1 MAALEGTP
9 AEGKDVSTT
18 GPMGFLTAVAPSP
31 RKDATSSPLKPS
43 FTTES
48 VKASFLPPAL

>member
-31 RKDATSSPLKPS
+31 HKDATSSPLKPS
-43 FTTES
+43 
-48 VKASFLPPAL
+48 LLLNP

>member
-18 GPMGFLTAVAPSP
+18 GPMGFLAAVAPSP